1 MSPISRNHY
10 MMNWKLLAV
19 GAAIAVM
26 FADTKSAKAQRVL
39 GVDISYW
46 NRGSSSGSSDGIS
59 QAAWST
65 AFTTPDQNGNTR
77 MFAQIRS
84 SRGGTTGTNVSSGT
98 PGNPSTPSTLSERY
112 DDPDYFR
119 NITRAA
125 NAGFIAGPYH
135 FGRPELGNSG
145 TDEANHFIEAA
156 GAWMRPGY
164 MMPMYDLESG
174 SGIGSDPLAH
184 TVLRSRPDVSDDL
197 SRKITDTNARRAF
210 AIPAD
215 FTPSAPATGSE
226 ASVAV

>member
-1 MSPISRNHY
+1 MSLTSRNY
-10 MMNWKLLAV
+10 NMMNWKLLAV
-19 GAAIAVM
+19 GTAIVIM
-26 FADTKSAKAQRVL
+26 VADTKSAQAQRVL

-59 QAAWST
+59 QAAWNT
-65 AFTTPDQNGNTR
+65 AFTTADQNGNTR
-77 MFAQIRS
+77 VFAQIRS
-84 SRGGTTGTNVSSGT
+84 SRGGTTGQNVSSGT

-174 SGIGSDPLAH
+174 SGIGSNPLAQFCVDFSNRLYTGNGNSSVDVH
-184 TVLRSRPDVSDDL
+184 QRQLLEHLAGRIAITARS
-197 SRKITDTNARRAF
+197 A
-210 AIPAD
+210 
-215 FTPSAPATGSE
+215 GE
-226 ASVAV
+226 AGG